1 MTHEPFVIREF
12 IAVVI
17 GWHNIHQENVFGFGV
32 QPGDLHFE
40 AGKHAPVDEN
50 GTILQQGSRKG
61 FSQII
66 TTIVIIIIQYI

>member
-1 MTHEPFVIREF
+1 MTHEPFVIGEF

-40 AGKHAPVDEN
+40 AGKHAPVDET
-50 GTILQQGSRKG
+50 GTILQQESREKG

-66 TTIVIIIIQYI
+66 IAIVIIIM